1 MSHIQGTTRMMI
13 AAPALSRL
21 CLKNSKKTPS
31 HASRMETKSTL
42 AISHSSAEIL
52 FAYIGSKVIYDS
64 SAPLIPTYDIVT
76 AESRARMRLITVMY
90 SFMELMKKL
99 YHVSRLRIR
108 GILDAMESLE
118 LLIVVLLVAIFGV
131 IVYVYFLRPPKEE
144 SSKDGLMLLQ
154 QRIEHLTRTM
164 DERMGETTEKMYE
177 SVQEQFTQSQR
188 AIREVNEQMIKHM
201 TEVTKGVTEANEA
214 GKQIFTVA
222 EGLKDLEK
230 VLKHQKQ
237 RGTLGEASL
246 QLALENMLPATAYK
260 LQYPFPDG
268 SVVDAVVMTKDGI
281 IPVDAKFSL
290 DNYRR
295 LVDET
300 DPVQKEELE
309 KDFKNDL
316 KKRIDETA
324 KYIRPKDGTL
334 PFAFMYIPAEA
345 IYYDLLVNE
354 VGAVKVNTRSLI
366 DYAYK
371 DKNVIIVS
379 PTTFAA
385 YLQSVLYGFRAFKIE
400 ESAKQI
406 GKQVESLSRH
416 LAAYD
421 EYFKKLGNSLSTSV
435 NHYNAAQKELGKVD
449 KDVMKITGESMDIEQ
464 LALEK
469 PNTESD

>member
-1 MSHIQGTTRMMI
+1 M
-13 AAPALSRL
+13 
-21 CLKNSKKTPS
+21 
-31 HASRMETKSTL
+31 
-42 AISHSSAEIL
+42 
-52 FAYIGSKVIYDS
+52 
-64 SAPLIPTYDIVT
+64 
-76 AESRARMRLITVMY
+76 
-90 SFMELMKKL
+90 
-99 YHVSRLRIR
+99 
-108 GILDAMESLE
+108 
-118 LLIVVLLVAIFGV
+118 
-131 IVYVYFLRPPKEE
+131 
-144 SSKDGLMLLQ
+144 LQ
-154 QRIEHLTRTM
+154 QQLAELTKTM
-164 DERMGETTEKMYE
+164 NERMGESNKVMQDNARIQFRE
-177 SVQEQFTQSQR
+177 SKELIQE
-188 AIREVNEQMIKHM
+188 INKEVNEQLRYVVK
-201 TEVTKGVTEANEA
+201 N
-214 GKQIFTVA
+214 VA
-222 EGLKDLEK
+222 EVSESNKKVFDIGEQLQNLEK

-237 RGTLGEASL
+237 RGNLGEASL

-260 LQYPFPDG
+260 LQYLFPGGDI
-268 SVVDAVVMTKDGI
+268 VDAVVITKDGM

-300 DPVQKEELE
+300 DDTRREELE
-309 KDFKNDL
+309 KEFKNDL

-406 GKQVESLSRH
+406 GKHVESLSRH
-416 LAAYD
+416 LKAYD
-421 EYFKKLGNSLSTSV
+421 DYFKKVGNSLGTTV
-435 NHYNAAQKELGKVD
+435 NHYNVAQKELGKID
-449 KDVMKITGESMDIEQ
+449 KDVAKITGGSMDFETLSI
-464 LALEK
+464 EK
-469 PNTESD
+469 PQEVVE

>member
-1 MSHIQGTTRMMI
+1 MQT
-13 AAPALSRL
+13 
-21 CLKNSKKTPS
+21 
-31 HASRMETKSTL
+31 
-42 AISHSSAEIL
+42 
-52 FAYIGSKVIYDS
+52 F
-64 SAPLIPTYDIVT
+64 
-76 AESRARMRLITVMY
+76 
-90 SFMELMKKL
+90 
-99 YHVSRLRIR
+99 
-108 GILDAMESLE
+108 E
-118 LLIVVLLVAIFGV
+118 LLILILLIAV
-131 IVYVYFLRPPKEE
+131 IGILVYVFFFKKEE
-144 SSKDGLMLLQ
+144 KKESSDGLLMLQ
-154 QRIEHLTRTM
+154 QQLAELTKTM
-164 DERMGETTEKMYE
+164 NERMGESNKVMQDNARVQFRE
-177 SVQEQFTQSQR
+177 SKELIQE
-188 AIREVNEQMIKHM
+188 INKEVNEQLRN
-201 TEVTKGVTEANEA
+201 VVRG
-214 GKQIFTVA
+214 VA
-222 EGLKDLEK
+222 EVSESSKQVYSVAEQLQSLEK

-237 RGTLGEASL
+237 RGNLGEASL

-260 LQYPFPDG
+260 LQYLFPGGDI
-268 SVVDAVVMTKDGI
+268 VDAVVITKDGM

-300 DPVQKEELE
+300 DDTRREELE
-309 KDFKNDL
+309 KEFKNDL

-406 GKQVESLSRH
+406 GKHVESLSRH
-416 LAAYD
+416 LKAYD
-421 EYFKKLGNSLSTSV
+421 DYFKKVGNSLGTTV
-435 NHYNAAQKELGKVD
+435 NHYNVAQKELGKID
-449 KDVMKITGESMDIEQ
+449 KDVAKITGGSIDFETLS
-464 LALEK
+464 LEK
-469 PNTESD
+469 PQEVVE

>member
-1 MSHIQGTTRMMI
+1 
-13 AAPALSRL
+13 
-21 CLKNSKKTPS
+21 
-31 HASRMETKSTL
+31 METF
-42 AISHSSAEIL
+42 EIL
-52 FAYIGSKVIYDS
+52 I
-64 SAPLIPTYDIVT
+64 LI
-76 AESRARMRLITVMY
+76 L
-90 SFMELMKKL
+90 
-99 YHVSRLRIR
+99 
-108 GILDAMESLE
+108 
-118 LLIVVLLVAIFGV
+118 LLVV
-131 IVYVYFLRPPKEE
+131 ISILAYVFFFKKEE
-144 SSKDGLMLLQ
+144 KKEDSHGLLLLQ
-154 QRIEHLTRTM
+154 QQLQDLTRTM
-164 DERMGETTEKMYE
+164 DERMGESNRAMQEGTRVQFRE
-177 SVQEQFTQSQR
+177 SKELIQE
-188 AIREVNEQMIKHM
+188 INREVNEQLRN
-201 TEVTKGVTEANEA
+201 VVKGVTEVSESS
-214 GKQIFTVA
+214 KQVFSVA
-222 EGLKDLEK
+222 EQLQNLEK

-237 RGTLGEASL
+237 RGNLGEASL

-260 LQYPFPDG
+260 TQYQFVG
-268 SVVDAVVMTKDGI
+268 GETVDAVIITKDGM

-300 DPVQKEELE
+300 DPIRLEELE
-309 KDFKNDL
+309 KEFKNDL

-406 GKQVESLSRH
+406 GKHVESLSRH
-416 LAAYD
+416 LKAYD
-421 EYFKKLGNSLSTSV
+421 DYFKKVGVSLGTTV
-435 NHYNAAQKELGKVD
+435 NHYNTAQKELGKVD
-449 KDVMKITGESMDIEQ
+449 KDIAKITGDSMDFEQ
-464 LALEK
+464 IALDK
-469 PNTESD
+469 PQIGE

>member
-1 MSHIQGTTRMMI
+1 MQT
-13 AAPALSRL
+13 
-21 CLKNSKKTPS
+21 
-31 HASRMETKSTL
+31 
-42 AISHSSAEIL
+42 
-52 FAYIGSKVIYDS
+52 F
-64 SAPLIPTYDIVT
+64 
-76 AESRARMRLITVMY
+76 
-90 SFMELMKKL
+90 
-99 YHVSRLRIR
+99 
-108 GILDAMESLE
+108 E
-118 LLIVVLLVAIFGV
+118 LLILILLIAV
-131 IVYVYFLRPPKEE
+131 IGILVYVFFFKKEE
-144 SSKDGLMLLQ
+144 KKESSDGLLMLQ
-154 QRIEHLTRTM
+154 QQLAELTKTM
-164 DERMGETTEKMYE
+164 NERMGESNKVMQDNARVQFRE
-177 SVQEQFTQSQR
+177 SKELIQE
-188 AIREVNEQMIKHM
+188 INKEVNEQLRN
-201 TEVTKGVTEANEA
+201 VVRG
-214 GKQIFTVA
+214 VA
-222 EGLKDLEK
+222 EVSESSKQVYSVAEQLQSLEK

-237 RGTLGEASL
+237 RGNLGEASL

-260 LQYPFPDG
+260 LQYLFPGGDI
-268 SVVDAVVMTKDGI
+268 VDAVVITKDGM

-300 DPVQKEELE
+300 DDTRREELE
-309 KDFKNDL
+309 KEFKNDL

-406 GKQVESLSRH
+406 GKHVESLSRH
-416 LAAYD
+416 LKAYD
-421 EYFKKLGNSLSTSV
+421 DYFKKVGNSLGTTV
-435 NHYNAAQKELGKVD
+435 NHYNVAQKELGKID
-449 KDVMKITGESMDIEQ
+449 KDVAKITGGSMDFET
-464 LALEK
+464 LSLEK
-469 PNTESD
+469 PQEIVE